1 MQIGTYYCTDF
12 RKIFVRIFVKVLYEH
27 LNAISACFLIK
38 SKRLIMQIYMQLINL
53 VYFRNLRQIFNLN
66 LRQKNVVIMYFYSCD
81 IINAGLITQSG
92 CLIVKWYGILY
103 KRKQMLLGLSKYVR
117 CGKQKFLLCLVIG
130 RQCFFRLIGFRKALR
145 LLLSLHRS
153 LYSLK

>member
-1 MQIGTYYCTDF
+1 M
-12 RKIFVRIFVKVLYEH
+12 IFVKVLYEH

-38 SKRLIMQIYMQLINL
+38 SKRLIMQIYTQLINL
-53 VYFRNLRQIFNLN
+53 VYFRN

-92 CLIVKWYGILY
+92 CLIVKWYGILC
-103 KRKQMLLGLSKYVR
+103 KRKQMLLGFSKYVR

-130 RQCFFRLIGFRKALR
+130 KQYFFRLIGFHKDLR
-145 LLLSLHRS
+145 LLLSLHRF

>member
-1 MQIGTYYCTDF
+1 M
-12 RKIFVRIFVKVLYEH
+12 IFVKVLYEH

-38 SKRLIMQIYMQLINL
+38 SKRLIMRLFVQPLNK
-53 VYFRNLRQIFNLN
+53 VHFRNLRQIFNLN
-66 LRQKNVVIMYFYSCD
+66 LRQKNVVIMYFYSWD
-81 IINAGLITQSG
+81 IINARLITQSG

-103 KRKQMLLGLSKYVR
+103 KRKQMLLGFSKYVR

-130 RQCFFRLIGFRKALR
+130 KQYFFRLIGFRKALR

>member
-1 MQIGTYYCTDF
+1 M
-12 RKIFVRIFVKVLYEH
+12 IFVKVLYEH
-27 LNAISACFLIK
+27 LNANSACFLIE
-38 SKRLIMQIYMQLINL
+38 SKRLIIQIYTQLINL

-66 LRQKNVVIMYFYSCD
+66 LRQKNVVIMYFYSCY
-81 IINAGLITQSG
+81 IINAGLSNQSG

-103 KRKQMLLGLSKYVR
+103 KRKQMLLGFSKYVR